1 MSKKDIEMEQI
12 SKEADNR
19 CGTIEMSWADKW
31 KIVIDAIS
39 DLLEKNKWLFFLILL
54 VSTNVLTEKNIVGF
68 FSALKWFTI
77 TLWFWGQ

>member
-19 CGTIEMSWADKW
+19 CGTIKTSWADESKV
-31 KIVIDAIS
+31 VIDAIS